1 MTIFPRSSRAM
12 FILLLIGGATSAQSQ
27 QSRQAQPSA
36 PATAPAK
43 DARVDH
49 SAWLYKG
56 SDLPHDPAWAFGALP
71 NGLRYAVRRN
81 GAPPG
86 QVSVRVRVNAGS
98 LNETGSQRGYAHL
111 IEHLT
116 FRGSRYVPDGETRR
130 IWQRLGAT
138 FGSDS
143 NAQTTP
149 VSTTYKLDL
158 PGATPA
164 KLDES
169 LKILEGMVAEPKLT
183 QSGLDTELP
192 AVLAE
197 QREQPGPQVRLGDK
211 VRSTLFAGQPLADR
225 SPIGNIKTLEAAT
238 PASVRAFHDRWYRP
252 DETVVII
259 SGDMD
264 PSISARLIDQHFAG
278 WTATGPTPAAPDFGT
293 PDPRAP
299 ATAAIVEPGVPPLV
313 AMAIVRPWHFNNDTV
328 IFNQK
333 RLVDTLAAR
342 VISRR
347 LETRARGG
355 GSYLQ
360 ASVSLDDVS
369 RSANITSINILPI
382 GDDWRSALRDVRAV
396 IADAKANPPSQ
407 AEIDREYA
415 EVDAAM
421 RGAVETARVEAS
433 AKQADDMVGAL
444 DIRETVASPQASYDV
459 LKSAKDKGMFTPQTV
474 LASTDRIFAGIPR
487 ALVNTRTPDPRAA
500 SKLAAAL
507 KSNVTAIADRRART
521 NTVNFSALPAF
532 GPAGTVVS
540 RQPLPGLDIERVIF
554 ANGVRLL
561 VYPSPSETGRVYVR
575 TRFGIGYNALPA
587 DRPTAA
593 WAGDLALIAGG
604 IGKLDQD
611 DLDALTAG
619 RRIGLDFGI
628 DDDAFSLA
636 ALTSPADYSD
646 ELKLM
651 AAKLAFPAWD
661 PAPVARA
668 RAAALAGY
676 PGYASSPNGVIARD
690 LQQLLRD
697 GDTRWATP
705 TPPEIRAT
713 SAADFRT
720 LWEPL
725 LASGPIEVSV
735 FGDIKADEAIGAVAR
750 TFGALPGRSAAKSPP
765 PPVRFPA
772 HNASPVVR
780 THSGDANQAAAV
792 IAWPTGG
799 GVAGIAES
807 RRLDVLAQLFSDR
820 LFDRLRTE
828 AHASYSPSVSSSWPV
843 GLSSGG
849 SVIAVGQVPPDK
861 IDLFYTIARQIAA
874 DLVAKPVA
882 EDELERIKG
891 PMAQQIARAASGNSF
906 WLQQLGGAA
915 YDPRIAIA
923 TRNLVADYAAVTPEQ
938 IKATAEKYLRPER
951 DWTMKVIPGRK

>member
-1 MTIFPRSSRAM
+1 MTVSSRAYRAII
-12 FILLLIGGATSAQSQ
+12 ILSSICVAFPAQGQQSQ
-27 QSRQAQPSA
+27 QSQPA
-36 PATAPAK
+36 AKLAVPAK
-43 DARVDH
+43 DVRVDH
-49 SAWLYKG
+49 TPWLYKG
-56 SDLPHDPAWAFGALP
+56 SDLPHDPAWAFGTLP

-98 LNETGSQRGYAHL
+98 LNETESQRGYAHL

-116 FRGSRYVPDGETRR
+116 FRGSKYVPDGETRR

-158 PGATPA
+158 PGATPVT
-164 KLDES
+164 LDES

-183 QSGLDTELP
+183 QAGLNTELP

-211 VRSTLFAGQPLADR
+211 VRSTFFAGQPLADR

-238 PASVRAFHDRWYRP
+238 PTSVRAFHDRWYRP

-264 PSISARLIDQHFAG
+264 PTISARLIEQRFAD

-293 PDPRAP
+293 PDPNAP
-299 ATAAIVEPGVPPLV
+299 GSAAIVEPGMPPLV
-313 AMAIVRPWHFNNDTV
+313 AMAIVRPWHFNDDTV

-360 ASVSLDDVS
+360 ASVSVDDVS
-369 RSANITSINILPI
+369 RSANVTSINILPI

-396 IADAKANPPSQ
+396 IADAKISPPSQ
-407 AEIDREYA
+407 TEIDREYA
-415 EVDAAM
+415 EIDAAM

-444 DIRETVASPQASYDV
+444 DIRETVASPQTSYDV
-459 LKSAKDKGMFTPQTV
+459 LKSAKAKGMFTPRTV
-474 LASTDRIFAGIPR
+474 LASTDRIFKGIPR

-507 KSNVTAIADRRART
+507 KSNVAAIKDRRSET
-521 NTVNFSALPAF
+521 KTMTFSALPAF
-532 GPAGTVVS
+532 GPAGAVIS
-540 RQPLPGLDIERVIF
+540 REKLPGLPVERVIF

-561 VYPSPSETGRVYVR
+561 VYPSASETGRVYVR
-575 TRFGIGYNALPA
+575 TRFGNGYNALPA
-587 DRPTAA
+587 DHPTAA
-593 WAGDLALIAGG
+593 WAGDLALIASG

-611 DLDALTAG
+611 DLDELSAG

-636 ALTSPADYSD
+636 ALTSPTDYAD

-661 PAPVARA
+661 SAPVARA

-697 GDTRWATP
+697 GDARWATP
-705 TPPEIRAT
+705 TPSQIRAT
-713 SAADFRT
+713 SAKDFRA
-720 LWEPL
+720 LWQPL

-735 FGDIKADEAIGAVAR
+735 FGDVKADQAINAVAK
-750 TFGALPGRSAAKSPP
+750 TFGALPARSAVKLPP

-772 HNASPVVR
+772 HNNSPVVR
-780 THSGDANQAAAV
+780 THNGDANQAAAV

-799 GVAGIAES
+799 GVAGISES
-807 RRLDVLAQLFSDR
+807 RRLEVLAQLFSDR

-849 SVIAVGQVPPDK
+849 AVIAIGQVSPDK

-874 DLVAKPVA
+874 DLVRKPVG

-915 YDPRIAIA
+915 YDPRIAVA

-951 DWTMKVIPGRK
+951 DWTMKVVPAKK